1 MSFKGAKHR
10 VFCYWSGQHDHLHF
24 TKRHDDTLSAFPE
37 SCAQPMSVLKQDLLT
52 RAAMCLA
59 FASVGALVA
68 LF

>member
-1 MSFKGAKHR
+1 MSFEGAKRR

-24 TKRHDDTLSAFPE
+24 TKRLDDTLSVFPE
-37 SCAQPMSVLKQDLLT
+37 SCAQPMPVLKQDLLM

-59 FASVGALVA
+59 FASVGVMVA